1 MTPFVWATPYNSIQ
15 YNGIYITEIYL
26 SDENISA
33 VDAISA
39 LAELLTSDSATH
51 DEFIEAGFIFI
62 ISDTATGQSQIVIT
76 VPTDVS
82 DSGAGES
89 TVKIIQSIILNDIGA
104 FADSLTQLIREFI
117 KEVYDSVVGSDELAV
132 QPTLPDLPELV
143 ASVDTVG
150 ITQSITLPD
159 NLTHSDK
166 LSMLTTA
173 LELIELLKSE
183 ETQVITATLPE
194 FLDSLSGTDYVRAM
208 LWVEKLSGQ
217 LIQSNDIKARI
228 SRVSDIIGR
237 VIR

>member
-62 ISDTATGQSQIVIT
+62 ISDTATGQSQIAIT

-132 QPTLPDLPELV
+132 QSTLPDLPELV

-194 FLDSLSGTDYVRAM
+194 FLDSLSGTDYVRTM